1 MAADEGASMMREN
14 RVYDEISVGDHATVK
29 RVLTPNDLY
38 IFANA
43 SGNLNPLHMPKS
55 GDENLPEVA
64 APSMWAG
71 TSDLV
76 GTREHTSP
84 GREPSTSRRA

>member
-1 MAADEGASMMREN
+1 MMREN

-55 GDENLPEVA
+55 GDEDSPEVA
-64 APSMWAG
+64 GHRCAAG
-71 TSDLV
+71 L
-76 GTREHTSP
+76 
-84 GREPSTSRRA
+84 